1 MSDAGQAV
9 IDRLKAWPQYLL
21 PQHLL
26 TRLATAASRSRA
38 LRRPLIGAF
47 TRLYPVALDEC
58 VSPAEGYRCFDD
70 FFTRALE
77 PDARAFPGDSDVPVS
92 PCDGTLSRAGVVRE
106 GTVVQAKGRTYTVA
120 ELLGGREFA
129 QPFADGRYITIYLAP
144 HDYHRVHMPVAGRL
158 IAEVRVPGRL
168 FSVSET
174 TTRVVDRL
182 FARNERMIALFETGC
197 GPVAVV
203 MVAAMLVAGIET
215 AWGGPGDVRPGRQV
229 RVTYPD
235 REIGLARGAELG
247 RFHWGSTVIVL
258 TPSGAPEWLQA
269 LHPGRRMTLGE
280 PLCADPWSETR
291 SDSQGP

>member
-1 MSDAGQAV
+1 MSDAGQTV

-26 TRLATAASRSRA
+26 TRLATAASHSRA

-58 VSPAEGYRCFDD
+58 VSPPEGYRCFDD

-77 PDARAFPGDSDVPVS
+77 PDARAFPDDADIPVS
-92 PCDGTLSRAGVVRE
+92 PCDGILSRAGAVRD
-106 GTVVQAKGRTYTVA
+106 GSIIQAKGRSYTVA
-120 ELLGGREFA
+120 ELLGRREFA
-129 QPFADGRYITIYLAP
+129 GPFADGGFITIYLAP

-158 IAEVRVPGRL
+158 VAEVRIPGRL
-168 FSVSET
+168 FSVSEA

-182 FARNERMIALFETGC
+182 FARNERMVAMFETPG

-215 AWGGPGDVRPGRQV
+215 VWGGPGDVRPGRQA
-229 RVTYPD
+229 RVAHPD

-258 TPSGAPEWLQA
+258 TPPGAPEWRDSLV
-269 LHPGRRMTLGE
+269 PGRRMTLGE
-280 PLCADPWSETR
+280 PLCAEPWPETR
-291 SDSQGP
+291 SNARSP